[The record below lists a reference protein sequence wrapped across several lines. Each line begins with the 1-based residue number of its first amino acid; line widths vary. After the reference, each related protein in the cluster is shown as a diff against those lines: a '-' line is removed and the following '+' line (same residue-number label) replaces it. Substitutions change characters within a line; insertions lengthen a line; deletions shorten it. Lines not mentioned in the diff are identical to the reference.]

1 MPMAPSSVVREGDS
15 RHHLSER
22 WDHAEL
28 LQNQTSYRQK
38 STRSKLVEIS
48 TLVGDQLPELEP
60 ERVKFGT
67 FSLGDVMA
75 QEIQKFRR
83 FAFWVKHPKIFNK
96 FTKLDFTHKGIEE
109 RCSMWTLRKK
119 EGICEGGEG

>member
-48 TLVGDQLPELEP
+48 TLVGDQLPELEH

-83 FAFWVKHPKIFNK
+83 FHSGLNIQ
-96 FTKLDFTHKGIEE
+96 KLSTNSPNWISHIRG
-109 RCSMWTLRKK
+109 
-119 EGICEGGEG
+119 